1 MRSAFLV
8 FIFLNIFSYVF
19 WLCLKSEYPRIPQVP
34 IHPFDV
40 RQQDN
45 KPCDSWGT
53 RFSDKTWQDYYPMTR
68 TGMNNPLRMVYDMA
82 VAQDYSPK
90 WIALYSAYPKLC
102 STYGFCGSLRFQYR
116 FSFAIETICPS
127 PLWEDSIYCSL
138 SDEPMEVVKSEKSL
152 GIQYLN
158 ILKLPGFVRN
168 TLARV
173 WYKAG

>member
-1 MRSAFLV
+1 
-8 FIFLNIFSYVF
+8 
-19 WLCLKSEYPRIPQVP
+19 
-34 IHPFDV
+34 
-40 RQQDN
+40 
-45 KPCDSWGT
+45 
-53 RFSDKTWQDYYPMTR
+53 MTR